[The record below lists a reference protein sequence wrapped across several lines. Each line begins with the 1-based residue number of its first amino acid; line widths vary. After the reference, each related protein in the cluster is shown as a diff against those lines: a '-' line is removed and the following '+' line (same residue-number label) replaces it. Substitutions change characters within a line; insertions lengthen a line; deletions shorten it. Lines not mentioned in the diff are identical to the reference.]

1 MDHPDF
7 LEKVSM
13 ELCTGKGWGC
23 TNMEL
28 FGFLIASLYL
38 RERQYS
44 CGKESRDRAGH
55 DEAPLT
61 TQEVP
66 SQLSSPQ
73 SRGALGEHIIPN
85 LSPEP

>member
-1 MDHPDF
+1 MSYRKNLLMDHPDF

-38 RERQYS
+38 RE
-44 CGKESRDRAGH
+44 
-55 DEAPLT
+55 
-61 TQEVP
+61 
-66 SQLSSPQ
+66 
-73 SRGALGEHIIPN
+73 
-85 LSPEP
+85 